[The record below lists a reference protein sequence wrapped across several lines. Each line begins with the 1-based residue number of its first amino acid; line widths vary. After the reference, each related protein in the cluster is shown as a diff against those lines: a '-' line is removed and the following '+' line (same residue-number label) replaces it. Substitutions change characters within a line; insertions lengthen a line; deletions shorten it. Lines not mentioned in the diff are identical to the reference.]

1 MSDMNMLA
9 SLKTLFFSTTSRGAT
24 AASPAAVGE
33 GSDFAAMLS
42 GSMVEGTPAE
52 AVAAPFAQALPQA
65 EEQAASAIAPDLPL
79 TFDEAPTQPPHDHAP
94 PGLAIAVAA
103 GRGEPDTMPPGL
115 ALGLVKHA
123 ADPQVEAEAL
133 IEAPSSQPQVTDEAG
148 QAVPS
153 TKASPRH
160 KVEAAPEA
168 PVEIDVDAAPVE
180 AKPTPKKAKAGE
192 AEPKDSAPAAAPVPQ
207 PVTQPIVAPTATV
220 DAAPV
225 PTVKGEVPAMPP
237 APVAPTIAAPAIAKE
252 PAPVSMVE
260 GAVRAMPSAPVVRA
274 PAAPE
279 VAMEPAPGPM
289 TKGTTSAPAAEP
301 SAPATNAAP
310 VAQATVPF
318 VQPSPTTQASPAPVA
333 EPTPTTLGHTAT
345 PVAERDAKPQEASL
359 PQTPQPI
366 AEQAA
371 ATIQTMAPAAPILN
385 GKAVKAE
392 ALALLQM
399 VREQV
404 AARQSGASSTRVGEQ
419 VSAAARVKDSQPA
432 LVADTAPSPS
442 LALLPAD
449 MTPLAPAAAPVA
461 NPVAVP
467 AAPAVDLSASL
478 GAQVV
483 DMGVSGQWID
493 GLARD
498 IAGLSAN
505 GAQGRF
511 QVNSGQLGTVQVD
524 IRQGVEGAAVSLTV
538 ASEAAELALRQ
549 DSDRLKLDS
558 ALSAVRIAE
567 VRIERAPVGETAR
580 SDMGSDTSQRQ
591 SSQQQQSGSQT
602 NSAWQNNGQ
611 NMGQSQ
617 GQGRWQSR
625 ENSGFAPKSSG
636 DPAVLNHAEARQ
648 DAGIAGRARYA

>member
-1 MSDMNMLA
+1 MNMLA
-9 SLKTLFFSTTSRGAT
+9 SLKTLLFSTTSRGAAANPP
-24 AASPAAVGE
+24 AASGE

-52 AVAAPFAQALPQA
+52 AVAAPPAQALPQA
-65 EEQAASAIAPDLPL
+65 DGQADSAIAPDLAL
-79 TFDEAPTQPPHDHAP
+79 TLDEAPARPPHDHVP

-103 GRGEPDTMPPGL
+103 GKGEPDTMPPGL

-123 ADPQVEAEAL
+123 AEPQAEAEAPV
-133 IEAPSSQPQVTDEAG
+133 EATSSPPQVTDETAE
-148 QAVPS
+148 AAPS
-153 TKASPRH
+153 TKASPRP

-168 PVEIDVDAAPVE
+168 PVAIGVDAAPVE
-180 AKPTPKKAKAGE
+180 AKPAPKKAKAGE
-192 AEPKDSAPAAAPVPQ
+192 AEPKDSAPAGAPVPQ
-207 PVTQPIVAPTATV
+207 PVTQPIAAPTIAV

-237 APVAPTIAAPAIAKE
+237 APVARPIAAPAIAN
-252 PAPVSMVE
+252 
-260 GAVRAMPSAPVVRA
+260 
-274 PAAPE
+274 
-279 VAMEPAPGPM
+279 EPAPGPI
-289 TKGTTSAPAAEP
+289 TEEPTAGQSVAA
-301 SAPATNAAP
+301 THTAP
-310 VAQATVPF
+310 VTQTTVPLA
-318 VQPSPTTQASPAPVA
+318 QPSPTTQAPPAAMADPAPAAPGDTSTLVA
-333 EPTPTTLGHTAT
+333 GS
-345 PVAERDAKPQEASL
+345 DAKPQKSKPSQSPRPNADQDASI
-359 PQTPQPI
+359 PQDS
-366 AEQAA
+366 AA
-371 ATIQTMAPAAPILN
+371 APPILN
-385 GKAVKAE
+385 GKPVKAE

-404 AARQSGASSTRVGEQ
+404 AARQSGASPDRVGEQ
-419 VSAAARVKDSQPA
+419 VSAAASVKDSQPA
-432 LVADTAPSPS
+432 QVTGAAPIPS
-442 LALLPAD
+442 LAALPAD
-449 MTPLAPAAAPVA
+449 MTPLAPT
-461 NPVAVP
+461 
-467 AAPAVDLSASL
+467 AAPATSPVAAPSAPVVDLSASI
-478 GAQVV
+478 GAQVI

-524 IRQGVEGAAVSLTV
+524 IRQGAEGAAVSLTV

-591 SSQQQQSGSQT
+591 SSQQQQQQGSQNT
-602 NSAWQNNGQ
+602 SAWQNNGQ

-625 ENSGFAPKSSG
+625 ENSGFGPKSSG

>member
-79 TFDEAPTQPPHDHAP
+79 TFDEAPTRPPHDHVP

-103 GRGEPDTMPPGL
+103 GKGEPDTMPPGL

-123 ADPQVEAEAL
+123 AEPQAEAEAPV
-133 IEAPSSQPQVTDEAG
+133 EATSSPPQVTDETAE
-148 QAVPS
+148 AAPS
-153 TKASPRH
+153 TKASPRP

-180 AKPTPKKAKAGE
+180 AKPALKKAKAGE

-207 PVTQPIVAPTATV
+207 PVAAPTVAV
-220 DAAPV
+220 EGAPV
-225 PTVKGEVPAMPP
+225 PTVKGEVPANQS
-237 APVAPTIAAPAIAKE
+237 ALVALTNAAPAIAVE
-252 PAPVSMVE
+252 PPPVAMVE
-260 GAVRAMPSAPVVRA
+260 GAVPAMPSAPVVRA
-274 PAAPE
+274 TTAPE
-279 VAMEPAPGPM
+279 IAMEPAPGTM
-289 TKGTTSAPAAEP
+289 TKGTTAASAAEQ
-301 SAPATNAAP
+301 SGPATSTA
-310 VAQATVPF
+310 
-318 VQPSPTTQASPAPVA
+318 PTTQAGEPLAPPSPAAQASPASVA
-333 EPTPTTLGHTAT
+333 EPTPATPANTAT
-345 PVAERDAKPQEASL
+345 PVAKRDAKPQEASL
-359 PQTPQPI
+359 PQTPRPI
-366 AEQAA
+366 AEQDA

-419 VSAAARVKDSQPA
+419 VSAAERVRDSQPA
-432 LVADTAPSPS
+432 RVADTAPSPS
-442 LALLPAD
+442 LAVLPAD
-449 MTPLAPAAAPVA
+449 LTPLAPAAALVA
-461 NPVAVP
+461 SPVAVP
-467 AAPAVDLSASL
+467 AAPVVDLSASL

-511 QVNSGQLGTVQVD
+511 QVNSGQLGAVQVD

-567 VRIERAPVGETAR
+567 VRIERVPVGESAR
-580 SDMGSDTSQRQ
+580 SDMGGDASQRQ

-602 NSAWQNNGQ
+602 NSAWQNNSQ
-611 NMGQSQ
+611 NMGQPQ
-617 GQGRWQSR
+617 GQPGRWQSR